1 MTSFD
6 PGVLLVSA
14 TRSEARYV
22 PDGARL
28 LITGIGK
35 VAAALALT
43 RELASGAPTQRI
55 VNIGTAGALHD
66 HHAGLFV
73 PSTVIEHDIS
83 SDALTAMGYPVIDSW
98 DLTGGDGT
106 VLATG
111 DTFVADPAHRAELAT
126 RADLV
131 DMEGCAIAHVAAA
144 FEIPATL
151 VKVVSDSA
159 DEGARLARNWSIRQ
173 RGNSA
178 SGCAANSDSTRSRQE
193 RSGAVRRTPRRGYRR
208 AIRG

>member
-1 MTSFD
+1 MAAWARDLIRSRRPPRIRD
-6 PGVLLVSA
+6 PVGGPL
-14 TRSEARYV
+14 RSPTAR
-22 PDGARL
+22 P
-28 LITGIGK
+28 LITGI
-35 VAAALALT
+35 ARWPQPALT

-111 DTFVADPAHRAELAT
+111 DYPSSPTRRIGRSWPPAPTSSTWRVV
-126 RADLV
+126 RS
-131 DMEGCAIAHVAAA
+131 HVAAA
-144 FEIPATL
+144 FEIPAVTL
-151 VKVVSDSA
+151 
-159 DEGARLARNWSIRQ
+159 W
-173 RGNSA
+173 
-178 SGCAANSDSTRSRQE
+178 
-193 RSGAVRRTPRRGYRR
+193 
-208 AIRG
+208 

>member
-1 MTSFD
+1 MTTLD
-6 PGVLLVSA
+6 PGILLVSA

-35 VAAALALT
+35 VAAAVALT
-43 RELASGAPTQRI
+43 RELAAGAPTHRI

-73 PSTVIEHDIS
+73 PSQVIEHDIS
-83 SDALTAMGYPVIDSW
+83 SDALKSMGYPVVDNW
-98 DLTGGDGT
+98 DLEGGDGT

-111 DTFVADPAHRAELAT
+111 DTFVADPVHRETLAA

-159 DEGARLARNWSIRQ
+159 DEKALDWPQLVDRAARELGDWV
-173 RGNSA
+173 RGEL
-178 SGCAANSDSTRSRQE
+178 G
-193 RSGAVRRTPRRGYRR
+193 
-208 AIRG
+208 